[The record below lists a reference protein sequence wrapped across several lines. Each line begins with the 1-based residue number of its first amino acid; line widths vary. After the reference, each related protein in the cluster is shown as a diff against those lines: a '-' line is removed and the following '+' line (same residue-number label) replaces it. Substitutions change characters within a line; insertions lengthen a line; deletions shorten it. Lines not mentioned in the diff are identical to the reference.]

1 MLYHIEIEVLYAHTF
16 TYSLSELCSLSV
28 FRYIL
33 LLMLSTI
40 DKKLL
45 KIKNKCQL
53 KYFVEN

>member
-1 MLYHIEIEVLYAHTF
+1 MLYHIEIEVLYAHAF

-28 FRYIL
+28 FRCIL